1 MIPSSDSNLL
11 SEDSSQNPSP
21 FDTWFKLAFR
31 VLTLAVLLLG
41 VIALGRNLLAPAS
54 SSTQATPAQAPS
66 GSVRSLAQSVFSPSS
81 PPAMSQE
88 QRELAVARLA
98 RNAGAKL
105 VKEHYDGGQS
115 VETFLDSWWYQPE
128 EKQYTADVTI
138 KWNGSVFASNK
149 YWVKG
154 TLKLPETGSSYR
166 FNRSDNSETLNDYLG
181 FKLGVELFDALAS
194 ETSNKTK
201 PPQTDNFKGI
211 GAQFATKQTGE
222 KLKVDSLVP
231 GTPAARSVLRA
242 GDQIATINGQSTMP
256 LTTEQCANLIRGSS
270 EDMVVLVISRPF
282 EPDQTLTLTKE
293 VISVTR

>member
-1 MIPSSDSNLL
+1 
-11 SEDSSQNPSP
+11 
-21 FDTWFKLAFR
+21 
-31 VLTLAVLLLG
+31 
-41 VIALGRNLLAPAS
+41 
-54 SSTQATPAQAPS
+54 
-66 GSVRSLAQSVFSPSS
+66 
-81 PPAMSQE
+81 MSQE

-105 VKEHYDGGQS
+105 VREHYDGGQS

-166 FNRSDNSETLNDYLG
+166 FNRSDHSETLNDYTNLKRG
-181 FKLGVELFDALAS
+181 IELFDALAS
-194 ETSNKTK
+194 ETSNNPK
-201 PPQTDNFKGI
+201 PARTDTFKGI
-211 GAQFATKQTGE
+211 GAQFATKRTGE

-231 GTPAARSVLRA
+231 GTPAARSVLRV

-270 EDMVVLVISRPF
+270 EDTVVLVISRPF
-282 EPDQTLTLTKE
+282 EADQTLPLTKE